1 MFDCSCHKP
10 RIKCP
15 DTISL
20 ILLCSMR
27 YFSLC
32 SVHFVRPSKNS
43 VRENAYIDMITIKA
57 LPGLYYLRSIVK
69 KNLASFNQKIIFQM
83 LKQVIHNCYERH
95 FFIGEMANYNDEL
108 PCNFPNDKILKTGI
122 FSWQRCFN
130 WYCIWL

>member
-15 DTISL
+15 DTISI

-32 SVHFVRPSKNS
+32 SVHSVRTIKKLSKRKCLHRYDHYQGPSGPLLFTINCQKKSCFIQSKN
-43 VRENAYIDMITIKA
+43 
-57 LPGLYYLRSIVK
+57 
-69 KNLASFNQKIIFQM
+69 IFQM